1 MEAKLKQTL
10 IKISDF
16 YDKKKVGD
24 IGPLGFR
31 RSTDTSRLLACLE
44 KLTDLDILLP
54 GKSLFLDMGCADG
67 RVNVLLSY
75 LLRKSIGIEIDEW
88 TLDEYNPLAMELDII
103 LKKEALLPLPKN
115 IKLFCGD
122 ATDEDLY
129 TSIYNDTGVKF
140 EEFDLF
146 YTYLIMYEEFAELIG
161 RNAKKGAIFMIYGLE
176 SIMPRIDGFNL
187 LTSED
192 PIEGILALYQKI

>member
-1 MEAKLKQTL
+1 MKAILKQTL

-16 YDKKKVGD
+16 YDYKKVGD

-31 RSTDTSRLLACLE
+31 RSTDISRLLACLE
-44 KLTDLDILLP
+44 KMTDLGILLP

-75 LLRKSIGIEIDEW
+75 FLRKSIGVEIDEW
-88 TLDEYNPLAMELDII
+88 TLDEYHPLALELDII

-115 IKLFCGD
+115 INLFCGD

-129 TSIYNDTGVKF
+129 ASIFNETDVKF
-140 EEFDLF
+140 EDFDLF

-161 RNAKKGAIFMIYGLE
+161 RKAKKGAVFMIYGLE

-187 LTSED
+187 LTNEG
-192 PIEGILALYQKI
+192 PIEGILALYRKI